1 VLPGL
6 GRLVLVKDV
15 DEDERDVPLED
26 EDEEDELEELE
37 IVDDEAPGSVE
48 VEDDSW
54 VEED

>member
-6 GRLVLVKDV
+6 GRLVLEKDV
-15 DEDERDVPLED
+15 DEDERDVPVED